1 MDQKMMQILLILL
14 LYPKIPSAV
23 EVGEGQSQ
31 EIKCSPPN
39 EGSITIKFLFRVL
52 DKSGMEF
59 IGSFSKT
66 GVAKETGASY
76 NSLSVKYSE
85 PSFIITVKKFNKEKD
100 SGIYSCASLVGG
112 NNLQFGDVTTLKG
125 KFCLIIA
132 LKTTSEFCCGG
143 YQCLYIVPLY
153 KGKHK
158 ATMKPPEIQAPATT
172 QASTTRRSCD
182 CTIRVNSDP
191 SLFCAP
197 IILGPLA
204 GACGLLLLL
213 LIVTFLYC
221 NRIRTRRCPHHY
233 KRKLRTMAPEKET
246 ITNRYI

>member
-125 KFCLIIA
+125 K
-132 LKTTSEFCCGG
+132 
-143 YQCLYIVPLY
+143 
-153 KGKHK
+153 HK

>member
-23 EVGEGQSQ
+23 EVEEDQSQ

-66 GVAKETGASY
+66 GVIKEKGASY

-85 PSFIITVKKFNKEKD
+85 PSFIFTVKNFNKEKD

-143 YQCLYIVPLY
+143 YQ
-153 KGKHK
+153 
-158 ATMKPPEIQAPATT
+158 
-172 QASTTRRSCD
+172 
-182 CTIRVNSDP
+182 SDH

>member
-23 EVGEGQSQ
+23 EVEEDQSQ

-66 GVAKETGASY
+66 GVIKEKGASY

-85 PSFIITVKKFNKEKD
+85 PSFIFTVKNFNKEKD

-125 KFCLIIA
+125 K
-132 LKTTSEFCCGG
+132 
-143 YQCLYIVPLY
+143 
-153 KGKHK
+153 HK
-158 ATMKPPEIQAPATT
+158 ATMKPPEIQAPAAT

-182 CTIRVNSDP
+182 CTIRVNSADH